1 MTSNK
6 KVLEIWQFSI
16 KKPLEYDTQMLL
28 VRVFLLLQLGWSAK
42 LSIKLKILKRLRSIN
57 LNVFEVTPTNYTAS
71 LE

>member
-28 VRVFLLLQLGWSAK
+28 VRIFDCYSLVGSK
-42 LSIKLKILKRLRSIN
+42 LSIKLKIIKRLRSIN
-57 LNVFEVTPTNYTAS
+57 LNVFEFTPTNYAA